1 MRPGNIFWIIAASCM
16 ALISLV
22 VFQVNWLQHSR
33 RLIEEQFDQKVT
45 MAMCSAVERMERSQ
59 NAPDLSVCSTGWNS
73 PASSQCCNQ
82 ALAEETDNLRTEL
95 TGSMQCYAIDK
106 PFKFSVVNTCNS
118 PNTANAAPTY
128 YCPIPAV
135 AGDDRFLALSFPTKQ
150 HYVFEKLGFM
160 VGSSIFILLFI
171 SAVFLLTLRALV
183 RQKQLNR
190 ISVDFFN
197 NMAHEFRTPLTNIGL
212 ALGRLRKGSA
222 LNPDDRYLGIIQS
235 ERNRLL
241 EQIERIL
248 HVAKLERGNYQL
260 EKSPIDLQ
268 ELTREVVAD
277 MNLQA
282 NGKHANIEWDA
293 DNQPLPVLYGDR
305 LHLSNAIRNILDNAM
320 KYCEQL
326 PRIIVRAKNEGKY
339 AQLSFEDNGV
349 GISAMDQHRL
359 FRPFQRGFENAVEG
373 FGLGLTYVKKVVEM
387 HGGYVKVDSCPT
399 SGTCFHVFLPV
410 ENTREYV

>member
-1 MRPGNIFWIIAASCM
+1 
-16 ALISLV
+16 
-22 VFQVNWLQHSR
+22 
-33 RLIEEQFDQKVT
+33 
-45 MAMCSAVERMERSQ
+45 
-59 NAPDLSVCSTGWNS
+59 
-73 PASSQCCNQ
+73 
-82 ALAEETDNLRTEL
+82 
-95 TGSMQCYAIDK
+95 MQCYAIDK
-106 PFKFSVVNTCNS
+106 PFNFSVVNTCNS
-118 PNTANAAPTY
+118 PNTPNASPTY

-135 AGDDRFLALSFPTKQ
+135 AGDDRFLALSFPNKQ
-150 HYVFEKLGFM
+150 HYVFEKMGFM

-212 ALGRLRKGSA
+212 ALGRLRKGPA
-222 LNPDDRYLGIIQS
+222 LAPDDRYLSIIQS

-282 NGKHANIEWDA
+282 NGKQANIEWDA
-293 DNQPLPVLYGDR
+293 GNQTLPVLYGDR
-305 LHLSNAIRNILDNAM
+305 LHLSNAIRNILDNAL
-320 KYCEQL
+320 KYSKTQPAITIDFSAE
-326 PRIIVRAKNEGKY
+326 REGCRV
-339 AQLSFEDNGV
+339 SFSDNGI
-349 GISAMDQHRL
+349 GLSARERRRIFQK
-359 FRPFQRGFENAVEG
+359 FQRCAAAECPGEKG
-373 FGLGLTYVKKVVEM
+373 FGLGLAYVKKI
-387 HGGYVKVDSCPT
+387 VDLHRGQIAVS
-399 SGTCFHVFLPV
+399 S
-410 ENTREYV
+410 ENGKGARFELFFPK